1 VFPPLKVNG
10 TEQPPTQVA
19 QVINDYFLNI
29 PGNLNIQA
37 VKNNDFISQL
47 KKTLSICIST
57 HANCTCYRRGNSFI
71 HSFIFILL

>member
-1 VFPPLKVNG
+1 
-10 TEQPPTQVA
+10 VA
-19 QVINDYFLNI
+19 QVINKYFLNI

-57 HANCTCYRRGNSFI
+57 HAKSTCYRSGNKGNLTKEDLIVFLGGTNDISRNEAK
-71 HSFIFILL
+71 